1 MTQTQQLRRRSRW
14 GMWIGAGATLGGMV
28 VGALSVVLGLLD
40 TEAGVADYVPVVAMI
55 AGMLGAVGGGIAGT
69 VCAVVTALLDRWTG
83 GLTASGYAVVAA
95 VVTATVA
102 LAFGVWLM
110 QPGAV
115 LQSGQLWGW
124 LLVPIAVSS
133 AVAAVAGWSLW
144 RETFI

>member
-1 MTQTQQLRRRSRW
+1 
-14 GMWIGAGATLGGMV
+14 
-28 VGALSVVLGLLD
+28 
-40 TEAGVADYVPVVAMI
+40 MI
-55 AGMLGAVGGGIAGT
+55 AGTLGAVGGGIAGM

-95 VVTATVA
+95 TVTATVA
-102 LAFGVWLM
+102 VAFGTWLM

-115 LQSGQLWGW
+115 LQSDQLWGW

-144 RETFI
+144 RETFVY